1 MHGPAPLHSHEVE
14 QVFFFRAPFDRRQV
28 RDEGPCAT
36 AIYGLR
42 GGFRAAGG
50 LGRVPPCVGKE
61 LVQVGLWAISELS
74 GGGELKERGREG
86 ALGCDSQEAGPARH
100 PGGDGRRPQQARHG
114 SGAMACK
121 EAQELHGLA
130 PKPAADLNPDD
141 NQAAASG
148 VAKFGVR
155 LMPLAECRICQDVGA
170 RVCLTKTCEGG
181 YNSGIDGELGSMP
194 KREAVRDNLD
204 APLVG
209 DGHVEVDV
217 ASNSRPLSLHVGGK
231 EAAHHTADEAAE
243 QAPAHADRSCPITA
257 ADMA

>member
-1 MHGPAPLHSHEVE
+1 M
-14 QVFFFRAPFDRRQV
+14 
-28 RDEGPCAT
+28 
-36 AIYGLR
+36 
-42 GGFRAAGG
+42 
-50 LGRVPPCVGKE
+50 
-61 LVQVGLWAISELS
+61 QVGLWAISELS

-155 LMPLAECRICQDVGA
+155 LMPLAACRICHPAARLDVGA

-181 YNSGIDGELGSMP
+181 NNSGIDGELGSMP
-194 KREAVRDNLD
+194 KQEAVRDNLD

-209 DGHVEVDV
+209 DGHVEVHVGEADV
-217 ASNSRPLSLHVGGK
+217 ASNSRPGL
-231 EAAHHTADEAAE
+231 
-243 QAPAHADRSCPITA
+243 PAHARDSMLKGQGTCGQDARGGARGTVIAVWAKLSVA
-257 ADMA
+257 AASARHELQGHAPAPQQQQQQHAELGW

>member
-1 MHGPAPLHSHEVE
+1 MQADELGYEGAMFRREWRLRQGLLEMGENAGE
-14 QVFFFRAPFDRRQV
+14 QVLPCSCVVKAMVAFCAKVFFFLLAPFDRRQV
-28 RDEGPCAT
+28 RDEGPSAT

-155 LMPLAECRICQDVGA
+155 LMPLATCRICHRATRLDVGA
-170 RVCLTKTCEGG
+170 RVCLTKT
-181 YNSGIDGELGSMP
+181 
-194 KREAVRDNLD
+194 
-204 APLVG
+204 
-209 DGHVEVDV
+209 
-217 ASNSRPLSLHVGGK
+217 
-231 EAAHHTADEAAE
+231 
-243 QAPAHADRSCPITA
+243 
-257 ADMA
+257 